1 MLFQHWHVCSECSLI
16 ILIVSALGPRLPI
29 IGADNTCPS
38 WMPINWWNFR
48 ERDSHNP
55 LRAGIRDLPSL
66 FSRLPCLPFPKRRSV
81 ERERAAD
88 TPDATSEL
96 FPCLREARGPD
107 LGEPR
112 EGIKTVLP
120 NTINFQHTR
129 SPLISK
135 HPSDLSPT
143 SHRVRGVFAHYETP
157 HSQPAWLAVRAKQ
170 PCGSCAEFHTRSL
183 LGAITSNHVSCD
195 TAGGRRAKTALPSPP
210 APVSSET
217 SWRRCETSSNP

>member
-1 MLFQHWHVCSECSLI
+1 
-16 ILIVSALGPRLPI
+16 
-29 IGADNTCPS
+29 
-38 WMPINWWNFR
+38 MPINWWNFR
-48 ERDSHNP
+48 EQDTLATTHLGP
-55 LRAGIRDLPSL
+55 AYIRDLPSL

-88 TPDATSEL
+88 TPDATSEP

-112 EGIKTVLP
+112 ERTKAIISPKPT
-120 NTINFQHTR
+120 NFQHTR
-129 SPLISK
+129 
-135 HPSDLSPT
+135 T
-143 SHRVRGVFAHYETP
+143 SLPQTYLTHLTEYGAYLHTTTP
-157 HSQPAWLAVRAKQ
+157 SQPAWLAVRAKQ

-195 TAGGRRAKTALPSPP
+195 ATAGGRRPRAGCP
-210 APVSSET
+210 PVSSET